1 MSFEKIDEG
10 SVNAVSAA
18 LDLWSTPPTDV
29 TAASSIKRAYL
40 NLNPI
45 SQSPL
50 HFVIESGSTYIDLAS
65 VKLVTEM
72 RITGNPKKGPGAHA
86 RDPDDPVL
94 IAPINGIGKTFIKN
108 LRIVANDRETFH
120 SNNLYAYLAHMETEL
135 MCDML
140 AKVSQHSKY
149 GWFPENLEPEDTDA
163 ESFRERSKLF
173 TDGKMAQFVN
183 KLHVDLF
190 DQGRWLIPGVTIHV
204 EIEPHRS
211 DFALLLPDE
220 KNFGD
225 YKLELV
231 SCRIQC
237 KHLNPMEGLALSVAK
252 GLEAK
257 PARYP
262 LRRPFM
268 KQEFI
273 NGGTQEFHSVI
284 FNEHTPRRVVLTFV
298 DSNRF
303 NGNIH
308 KSPMVFENHKISTVS
323 IYANGYY
330 FPNIPYELD
339 WESGR
344 YTLAYDDMCEAFGW
358 TEDALGTNGITMEK
372 FKANCAF
379 FSFVLTTSQEYSRKT
394 ADLLRH
400 GTTSVVVKFKEAVP
414 ATGIYMITM
423 AETDRLMLINKERAV
438 TNDLAR

>member
-1 MSFEKIDEG
+1 
-10 SVNAVSAA
+10 
-18 LDLWSTPPTDV
+18 
-29 TAASSIKRAYL
+29 
-40 NLNPI
+40 
-45 SQSPL
+45 
-50 HFVIESGSTYIDLAS
+50 
-65 VKLVTEM
+65 M
-72 RITGNPKKGPGAHA
+72 RITGNAQKGPGVGAP
-86 RDPDDPVL
+86 DPDDPALV
-94 IAPINGIGKTFIKN
+94 APINGIGKTFINN

-120 SNNLYAYLAHMETEL
+120 SNNLYAYLSFMETEL
-135 MCDML
+135 MCSRE
-140 AKVSQHSKY
+140 AKDCQHSKY
-149 GWFPENLEPEDTDA
+149 GWFPEDLDPDDSDST
-163 ESFRERSKLF
+163 SFGERRELF
-173 TDGKMAQFVN
+173 KDGKTAQFVN

-211 DFALLLPDE
+211 DFALQVPDA
-220 KNFGD
+220 KNYGN

-237 KHLNPMEGLALSVAK
+237 KHLNPMEGLAISVAK
-252 GLEAK
+252 GLEVK

-284 FNEHTPRRVVLTFV
+284 FNEHTPRRVVLAFV
-298 DSNRF
+298 DSDRF

-308 KSPMVFENHKISTVS
+308 KSPMVFGNHKIGTLA

-339 WESGR
+339 WDGGK
-344 YTLAYDDMCEAFGW
+344 YTLAYDDMCDAFGW
-358 TEDALGTNGITMEK
+358 TEDSLGTHGISMKK
-372 FKANCAF
+372 FKTTCAF

-400 GTTSVVVKFKEAVP
+400 GTTSVVVKFRDPVP
-414 ATGIYMITM
+414 AAGIYMITM
-423 AETDRLMLINKERAV
+423 AETDRLMLVNKERAV